1 MKPPQ
6 EFFDL
11 VAIYEDES
19 DDPSLPI
26 EDAVARTIRGLS
38 RPESRRVALDFLDK
52 MLADGSTDIALAKV
66 WLSTSPRVAYAP
78 PAHRPLLLM
87 MKDALSRR
95 LEA

>member
-26 EDAVARTIRGLS
+26 EDAVARTIPGLS
-38 RPESRRVALDFLDK
+38 RPESRRVAPDFLDK
-52 MLADGSTDIALAKV
+52 MLADGSTDITLAKV
-66 WLSTSPRVAYAP
+66 WLSTSPRVAHAP
-78 PAHRPLLLM
+78 PAYRPLLMM
-87 MKDALSRR
+87 MKDALSRS